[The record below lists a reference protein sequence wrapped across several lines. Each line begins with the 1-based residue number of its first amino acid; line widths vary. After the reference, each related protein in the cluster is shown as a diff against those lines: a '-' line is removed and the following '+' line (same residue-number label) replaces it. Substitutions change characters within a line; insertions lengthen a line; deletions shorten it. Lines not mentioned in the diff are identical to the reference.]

1 MTSPAPER
9 VFGTGLQRTLLNVD
23 AQTMERSRNSRRF
36 TAMAIV
42 LAIAGVGCGGSG
54 TAGPAKVSNDVDTP
68 TFEPSVGS
76 GSGWSPSWTPTSQG
90 ARSESTNAAV
100 TRVVDGDTVEVRFRG
115 RTIDVRL
122 IGIDTPETVDPTQ
135 PVGCYGKAASHFTT
149 ARLSGER
156 VRLEFDVERT
166 DRYGR
171 TLAYVWIGGRL
182 FNEVLVRQG
191 FASVSTY
198 PPNVTYVDR
207 FLVAQRVAREQERGL
222 WGGCPAADDG
232 GGGRTCDPS
241 YPDLC
246 IPPPPPDL
254 DCGDVAFHAFRVRG
268 SDPHNVD
275 ADRNGFGCE
284 S

>member
-1 MTSPAPER
+1 MP
-9 VFGTGLQRTLLNVD
+9 N
-23 AQTMERSRNSRRF
+23 TMERSRNSRRF

-54 TAGPAKVSNDVDTP
+54 TAGPARVSNDAETP
-68 TFEPSVGS
+68 ISEPPEGS
-76 GSGWSPSWTPTSQG
+76 GNGWSPSWTPTSQG
-90 ARSESTNAAV
+90 PGSESTNAAV

-135 PVGCYGKAASHFTT
+135 AVGCYGKAASNFTT
-149 ARLSGER
+149 ARLLGER

-207 FLVAQRVAREQERGL
+207 FLAAQRVAREQERGL
-222 WGGCPAADDG
+222 WGGCPVAGGG
-232 GGGRTCDPS
+232 GGGRMCDPS
-241 YPDLC
+241 YPDVC

-254 DCGDVAFHAFRVRG
+254 DCGDIAFRMFRVKG
-268 SDPHNVD
+268 SDPHNFD
-275 ADRNGFGCE
+275 GDHNGFGCE
-284 S
+284 T

>member
-1 MTSPAPER
+1 MP
-9 VFGTGLQRTLLNVD
+9 N
-23 AQTMERSRNSRRF
+23 TMERSRNSRRF

-42 LAIAGVGCGGSG
+42 LAITGVGCGGSG
-54 TAGPAKVSNDVDTP
+54 TASPARVSSEAVTPISEPPEGPGT
-68 TFEPSVGS
+68 
-76 GSGWSPSWTPTSQG
+76 GWSPSWTPTSQG
-90 ARSESTNAAV
+90 AGNERIDAAV

-135 PVGCYGKAASHFTT
+135 PVGCYGKAASNFTT
-149 ARLSGER
+149 ARLLGER
-156 VRLEFDVERT
+156 VGLEFDVEHT

-171 TLAYVWIGGRL
+171 TLAYVWTGGRL

-222 WGGCPAADDG
+222 WGGCQVAEDAV
-232 GGGRTCDPS
+232 GGRTCDSS
-241 YPDLC
+241 YPDVC

-254 DCGDVAFHAFRVRG
+254 DCGDIALRMFRVTG
-268 SDPHNVD
+268 LDPHNFD
-275 ADRNGFGCE
+275 GDHNGFGCE
-284 S
+284 I